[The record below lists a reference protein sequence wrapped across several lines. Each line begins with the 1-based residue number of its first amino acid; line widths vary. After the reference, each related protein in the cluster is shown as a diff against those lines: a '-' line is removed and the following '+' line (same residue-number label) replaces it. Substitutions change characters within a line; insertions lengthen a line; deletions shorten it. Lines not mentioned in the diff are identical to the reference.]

1 MKVEKPRT
9 HEKSQ
14 SNKNQSPES
23 PTPVL
28 LVCVNNINNQVI
40 THDKFFKCFSQYGNV
55 LRILIFERQLQWKS
69 FIEMDS
75 SDSAQKAL
83 QNLNNKSLLN
93 DDSTKM
99 NVYFSSL
106 KKIVFQENN
115 SGGVDY
121 TILRQKIMEKK

>member
-1 MKVEKPRT
+1 
-9 HEKSQ
+9 
-14 SNKNQSPES
+14 
-23 PTPVL
+23 
-28 LVCVNNINNQVI
+28 
-40 THDKFFKCFSQYGNV
+40 
-55 LRILIFERQLQWKS
+55 
-69 FIEMDS
+69 MDS

-115 SGGVDY
+115 SGGVGTNNLQHSALKNSGRRTFTSPPDKDSPLPAQHSAFFFLDGKLVRAEPHESIFY
-121 TILRQKIMEKK
+121 GAFFHDFFHVHLIILTDVLSIKL